1 MRVTF
6 GNRLKKEERIGNPHN
21 VLFSHA
27 LRAPIT
33 VKIVYDPNHPE
44 AEGMD
49 WAVKF
54 EASSK
59 TLVEQLRNDII
70 RELQRYLEQR
80 TRRCVRSIKF
90 EIIIELAD
98 AKEIMGA
105 NTFAPKDD
113 GN

>member
-6 GNRLKKEERIGNPHN
+6 GNRLRKEERLGRPNNI
-21 VLFSHA
+21 LFNHA

-33 VKIVYDPNHPE
+33 VKLVYDPDHPE

-54 EASSK
+54 EASSRV
-59 TLVEQLRNDII
+59 LIEQLRNEII
-70 RELQRYLEQR
+70 RELQKYLEQR
-80 TRRCVRSIKF
+80 TKRCVRSIKF

-105 NTFAPKDD
+105 NTFVPKEDE
-113 GN
+113 N

>member
-6 GNRLKKEERIGNPHN
+6 GNRLKKEERLGSPHHIVFN
-21 VLFSHA
+21 HA

-33 VKIVYDPNHPE
+33 VRLVYDPQKPE

-49 WAVKF
+49 WSVKL
-54 EASSK
+54 EAKSK
-59 TLVEQLRNDII
+59 LLIEQLRNDII

-90 EIIIELAD
+90 EVIIELAE

-105 NTFAPKDD
+105 NTFTPKDD
-113 GN
+113 EN